1 MTESAKGVAAPVRL
15 RRLLNVN
22 CAVLAFL
29 VQLSADVAGA
39 EKSSPPH
46 TGATTSSGD
55 TTSDDGKRDPLSLD
69 TGPLFVVVSIAD
81 QRASIYGGGKLLAQT
96 PVSTG
101 QRGHATPTGVFSIVQ
116 KRRWHNSNIYSNAP
130 MPFMQRLTWSG
141 IALHAGVVPGYP
153 ASHGCIRLPPRFAQR
168 LFQATAVG
176 SRVVVAPTRA
186 VPFDIAH
193 AALPAPRLTP
203 VPAPDGPETA
213 GMILEDTPQQGDRSV
228 LQSASLED
236 TPIGDRRLN
245 PIDFAQTMKAKAKA
259 DAKAAAQALR
269 SATKLVGKQGIK
281 RRLAD
286 RNLDKAEERV
296 KNASRALV
304 KAIRQFE
311 DKRGSEAIAEAKEE
325 TVEAEVEWER
335 VSKGKDAQIGAASEA
350 VSRSARALSEAQHR
364 AEQLALSRTL
374 DTESQG
380 EAVLDRAQTA
390 GDIHIAKAKEA
401 KAKAEAN
408 LARITKA
415 EELRLAKATEARNLA
430 EKILAQKV
438 KSEQLRIVEAAA
450 SRGKAEAE
458 LADARR
464 SVEEARAAK
473 NAAQSELT
481 VARQAVTEAKAAGH
495 AAAKLLAEAE
505 RRLKPLSIFISR
517 KTQRLYVRQDFEPLF
532 DAPISVRD
540 EGRSIGT
547 HFYISTHARDDGA
560 QLNWQA
566 VSMPAG
572 AALRPHS
579 AKKPSSLTQD
589 DGDHGP
595 TLAPETAMGA
605 LDRVTISEQISQ
617 RLSELIWVGASI
629 IISDNGISNE
639 TGSTTDFIIL
649 TK

>member
-1 MTESAKGVAAPVRL
+1 MPESAKEVAAPVRL

-22 CAVLAFL
+22 CAALAFM
-29 VQLSADVAGA
+29 VQLSADVVGA

-46 TGATTSSGD
+46 TSATTSSGN
-55 TTSDDGKRDPLSLD
+55 TTSDDGTRDRLGLG
-69 TGPLFVVVSIAD
+69 TGSLFVVVSIAD
-81 QRASIYGGGKLLAQT
+81 QRAFIHGGGQLLAHT

-101 QRGHATPTGVFSIVQ
+101 RRGHATPTGVFSIVQ

-168 LFQATAVG
+168 IFRTTTVG
-176 SRVVVAPTRA
+176 TRVIVAPTA
-186 VPFDIAH
+186 TVPFDIIH
-193 AALPAPRLTP
+193 TALPAPQLTP

-213 GMILEDTPQQGDRSV
+213 GMILEGTPQEGGRSV

-245 PIDFAQTMKAKAKA
+245 PIDLAQTMKAKAKA

-296 KNASRALV
+296 KSASRALA
-304 KAIRQFE
+304 KAIRLFE
-311 DKRGSEAIAEAKEE
+311 DERGREAIAEANQEAVE
-325 TVEAEVEWER
+325 TGVEWER
-335 VSKGKDAQIGAASEA
+335 VSKGKDAQIGAASEV
-350 VSRSARALSEAQHR
+350 VSRSAQALSEAQHR
-364 AEQLALSRTL
+364 TEQLALSRTL

-380 EAVLDRAQTA
+380 EAVLDRAQTV
-390 GDIHIAKAKEA
+390 GDVDIAKAKEA

-408 LARITKA
+408 LARITRA
-415 EELRLAKATEARNLA
+415 EELRLVKATEARNLA

-450 SRGKAEAE
+450 SRSNAEAE
-458 LADARR
+458 LSDARR

-481 VARQAVTEAKAAGH
+481 AARQAVTEAKAAGH

-532 DAPISVRD
+532 DAAISVRD

-547 HFYISTHARDDGA
+547 HFYISTHAREDGI

-566 VSMPAG
+566 VSIPAG
-572 AALRPHS
+572 AASPPHR
-579 AKKPSSLTQD
+579 AKKAGSLRQD
-589 DGDHGP
+589 DGDRDR
-595 TLAPETAMGA
+595 TLVPETAMGA